1 MINPKFDRD
10 HDIDDDL
17 DLEDELQ
24 DEVIDDIEVENVLE
38 LKDDDNVLEDLLK
51 VEKKP
56 ASKAAKKPTAKQI
69 DAEIVLKDVI
79 LKLKKYDHI
88 TYNLICKYIPIN
100 LRKTEFIN
108 TVIDKLEEQNIEVD
122 VNEEEY
128 TSVDDPVGSYF
139 KAMSKMRL
147 LTKQEEMAVA
157 KSIIS
162 GRNTMIYAICE
173 SPVALFE
180 VLTFKTKL
188 ENHTFEIEELVDIED
203 KIYKAFY
210 EETGT
215 ELVAAEVL
223 KKLQSIEDFYNNEY
237 KIVRQEYF
245 NNLNKKITNVEL
257 QTRHSA
263 ARNKMIELIHDLKFH
278 PKRIDMLIEKI
289 YHLFDEMFA
298 IDTNVITLATAFG
311 FDRVTFIQ
319 QYQNTSIIEMLE
331 KYDHSDIDSKMKDFI
346 TQNLELFT
354 KYRAALYQICEKTGL
369 NPVAFRKFV
378 KNLKQGE
385 RESSIAK
392 KKMIES
398 NLRLVISQA
407 KKYLNRGMSFMDLVQ
422 EGNIGL
428 IRAVEKFEYH
438 RGFKFSTYGM
448 WWIKQSMTR
457 AIADQSRT
465 VRIPVHMTENVN
477 KLSKI
482 SRKFFNEHGYE
493 PSSVQLAELSGLS
506 LDKVQKILKINKD
519 PVSLEMPIGADGDGT
534 LGEFVK
540 DQSTLDPMQAAISS
554 DIKQALHSA
563 MKTLSPREEHV
574 LRLRYGIG
582 SPDKTLDEVGERLG
596 VTRERIRQIE
606 QNAGRRIASD
616 PKLSAYYDKLINTY
630 SGSGNKKND

>member
-1 MINPKFDRD
+1 MINPKFDQD
-10 HDIDDDL
+10 HDIDDEL
-17 DLEDELQ
+17 DSEDELH
-24 DEVIDDIEVENVLE
+24 DEIINGTEDDLVVD
-38 LKDDDNVLEDLLK
+38 LKDDDNAFDDLLHI
-51 VEKKP
+51 EKKP
-56 ASKAAKKPTAKQI
+56 GKAPKKPTTKQI
-69 DAEIVLKDVI
+69 DAEAVMKDVI
-79 LKLKKYDHI
+79 TKLKKYDHI
-88 TYNLICKYIPIN
+88 TYNLICKYIPMN

-108 TVIDKLEEQNIEVD
+108 TVIDKLEEQNIDVD
-122 VNEEEY
+122 INEEEY
-128 TSVDDPVGSYF
+128 TAVDDLVGSYF
-139 KAMSKMRL
+139 KSMSKMRL
-147 LTKQEEMAVA
+147 LTKNEEMAVA
-157 KSIIS
+157 KSIVS

-180 VLTFKTKL
+180 VLTFRSKL
-188 ENHTFEIEELVDIED
+188 ENHAFEIEELVDIED
-203 KIYKAFY
+203 KVYKPFY
-210 EETGT
+210 EETST

-223 KKLQSIEDFYNNEY
+223 KKLKDIEDFYNNEY

-245 NNLNKKITNVEL
+245 ANLNKKITNVEL

-263 ARNKMIELIHDLKFH
+263 ARNKMIELIHELKFH

-289 YHLFDEMFA
+289 YNLFDDMCS
-298 IDTNVITLATAFG
+298 IDTNVISLATTFG
-311 FDRVTFIQ
+311 FERIAFIQ
-319 QYQNTSIIEMLE
+319 EYQNTSLIDILE
-331 KYDHSDIDSKMKDFI
+331 KYDNNELDTKMRDFV

-354 KYRAALYQICEKTGL
+354 NHRTTLYQICEKTGL

-407 KKYLNRGMSFMDLVQ
+407 KKYLNRGMSFIDLVQ

-540 DQSTLDPMQAAISS
+540 DTSTLDPMQAAISS

-616 PKLSAYYDKLINTY
+616 PKLSAYYDK
-630 SGSGNKKND
+630 KD